1 MSDMSSVDINW
12 QMLTD
17 ARPANKTEE
26 SFYKKKVF
34 WRIKIQITFY
44 LSRLIELERLK
55 LATIKKEE
63 DDFFKKGR
71 KDPDIEVS
79 RKNGL
84 KVKTILVSIFLLT
97 IYF

>member
-1 MSDMSSVDINW
+1 MSDMSSVNINW

-17 ARPANKTEE
+17 SRPANKTEE
-26 SFYKKKVF
+26 SFYKKKGF
-34 WRIKIQITFY
+34 LRMKIQITFH

-55 LATIKKEE
+55 LATIKKEV
-63 DDFFKKGR
+63 DDFFKNGR

-84 KVKTILVSIFLLT
+84 KVKTILVSIFFLT
-97 IYF
+97 IY